1 MTALIPLTLPDP
13 ERDHTSGSADGLI
26 RLLEYGDY
34 ECPFC
39 GEVQPIIKEI
49 QQRLGDDLLF
59 AFRNFPLTNIH
70 PHAEHAAEAAEAAGA
85 QGNFWGMHD
94 ILFENQRALE
104 DENLA
109 AYAAE
114 LGLDETRVIREVT
127 SSVYAQRIRED
138 FSRRAPLL
146 KYFSESVARK
156 HGKLTSRITRVHRDR
171 VRLHTPRGF
180 GPARALVVGQDIMH
194 PPKISFVHRPLLQ
207 PRPRARHAVDM
218 LVSGKFGKQRVNH
231 LLGVIGSL

>member
-39 GEVQPIIKEI
+39 GEVQRIIKEI

-138 FSRRAPLL
+138 FRSGARGGVNGTPTFFINGDRYDGEFNL
-146 KYFSESVARK
+146 KYLLNALTP
-156 HGKLTSRITRVHRDR
+156 HGVEGKKKTRSPSRAQV
-171 VRLHTPRGF
+171 
-180 GPARALVVGQDIMH
+180 
-194 PPKISFVHRPLLQ
+194 K
-207 PRPRARHAVDM
+207 
-218 LVSGKFGKQRVNH
+218 
-231 LLGVIGSL
+231 